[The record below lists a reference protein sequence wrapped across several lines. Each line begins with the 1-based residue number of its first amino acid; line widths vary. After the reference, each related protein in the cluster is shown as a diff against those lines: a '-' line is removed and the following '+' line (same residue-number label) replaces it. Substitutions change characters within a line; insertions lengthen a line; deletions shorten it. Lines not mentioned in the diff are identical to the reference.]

1 MGLRRGAPCLGALL
15 VGVVGSVMGGVVPAS
30 AASTGCITYVDYIY
44 QADKNSQNQ
53 AGNGASLTTSAPAN
67 SANNSCQ
74 NQSGTVREALS
85 TQYAWDGSAWVLCD
99 VGSTDVESGSA
110 AALSFSVCSNHDG
123 YFGTSV
129 GNRVI
134 GYHKAWFFGEP
145 WSSTT
150 IIDD

>member
-1 MGLRRGAPCLGALL
+1 MVSRRVLRVSGAVLFVSVGLLA
-15 VGVVGSVMGGVVPAS
+15 GVVVPAS
-30 AASTGCITYVDYIY
+30 AASTGCITYLDYIY
-44 QADKNSQNQ
+44 QADKSSTNQ
-53 AGNGASLTTSAPAN
+53 VGNGASLTTSAPAN
-67 SANNSCQ
+67 YANDSCQ
-74 NQSGTVREALS
+74 NQPGTVREALS

-99 VGSTDVESGSA
+99 VGSTDVESGSD

-123 YFGTSV
+123 YFGTSI

-134 GYHKAWFFGEP
+134 GYHKAWFFGQP